1 MATFEGRIPNA
12 PSTNSVSGETRT
24 AETDEAGGAPAVS
37 GRNTVSDA
45 PPPAP
50 SGDPQV
56 SEARPDIPQ
65 PLIDISTAMVKL
77 RALMQE
83 TEQLQGVT
91 QAEEV
96 KQRKKE
102 IQASIKDQIEVIR
115 ENAAALA
122 KSKKWGLFGKIF
134 AGIALAFTVLAAAAT
149 GGLLAPAVATLSVA
163 MFALQESGA
172 MDQMFDAMG
181 ASDGVRMGIMIG
193 VSVALL
199 VAGGASA
206 AGGFGKAAET
216 GAKAVQAGSK
226 LAQVSAKVARMSIS
240 LFAKFGL
247 NASKVAAVA
256 QALGGVTEV
265 AEGAATVGA
274 SVTQHQADQAQGE
287 LKRLQA
293 DELRAK
299 KKMDDLIAALEQLME
314 QVESGGKAIVSSI
327 ASDADSMLR
336 QIKAQG

>member
-1 MATFEGRIPNA
+1 MATFEGRVPNT

-24 AETDEAGGAPAVS
+24 AETDQAGGAPAVS
-37 GRNTVSDA
+37 GRNTISDA

-56 SEARPDIPQ
+56 SEARPDSPQ

-83 TEQLQGVT
+83 TEQLQSVT

-102 IQASIKDQIEVIR
+102 IQDSIGNQIEAIR

-149 GGLLAPAVATLSVA
+149 GGLLAPAVAALSVA

-172 MDQMFDAMG
+172 MNQMFDAMG
-181 ASDGVRMGIMIG
+181 ASDGVRTGIMIG
-193 VSVALL
+193 ISVALL
-199 VAGGASA
+199 IAGGASA
-206 AGGFGKAAET
+206 AGGLGKAAET
-216 GAKAVQAGSK
+216 GAKAAQAGSK
-226 LAQVSAKVARMSIS
+226 LAQVSAKITQMSTN
-240 LFAKFGL
+240 LFAKVGL
-247 NASKVAAVA
+247 DAAKVAAVA
-256 QALGGVTEV
+256 QTAAGVTEV
-265 AEGAATVGA
+265 AEGAGTIGA

-299 KKMDDLIAALEQLME
+299 KMMDDLMMLIEEFME
-314 QVESGGKAIVSSI
+314 HVERGGKAAVSSI
-327 ASDADSMLR
+327 TGDADSVER
-336 QIKAQG
+336 QIQNQS

>member
-24 AETDEAGGAPAVS
+24 TETDEAGGAPAVS

-65 PLIDISTAMVKL
+65 PLIDIATAMVKL

-83 TEQLQGVT
+83 SEQLQGVT

-102 IQASIKDQIEVIR
+102 IQASIKDQIKVIK

-122 KSKKWGLFGKIF
+122 KSKKWGIFGKIF
-134 AGIALAFTVLAAAAT
+134 AAIALAFTVVAAVAT

-172 MDQMFDAMG
+172 MNQMFDAMG
-181 ASDGVRMGIMIG
+181 ASDNVRMGLMIG
-193 VSVALL
+193 ISAALL
-199 VAGGASA
+199 LAGGASA
-206 AGGFGKAAET
+206 VGGLGKAAET
-216 GAKAVQAGSK
+216 GAKAAQAGSK
-226 LAQVSAKVARMSIS
+226 LAQLSAKVAQMSTK
-240 LFAKFGL
+240 LFARFGL
-247 NASKVAAVA
+247 DAAKVAAAA
-256 QALGGVTEV
+256 QAVGGVTEV

-274 SVTQHQADQAQGE
+274 SVTQHQADLAHHD
-287 LKRLQA
+287 LKLLQA

-314 QVESGGKAIVSSI
+314 QAESGGKAIVSSI